1 MNIPERLPKLIGGK
15 GLPGSG
21 EICAEQAVNWLVSG
35 HLDLGDETDHP
46 DCVQPVLNT
55 LAIKVNDTISDE
67 RRHEMWPILL
77 RQPGTAHPDMEPI
90 LSIRLACFLAE
101 KVLYLV
107 PEADWEV
114 CRDAIVAAQVYCD
127 NPTKESAYA
136 AAAAAAYAN
145 AAANAAAAAAYA
157 NAAANAAANATY
169 AAADIANAANVAAY
183 AAAANA
189 TYAAYANATY
199 AAYANAANAAYAA
212 AAAYNAAYG
221 INAKDDALLSLLR
234 EAQEECERLTGHV
247 PQTCDVERIER
258 LIDLVGVV

>member
-15 GLPGSG
+15 GSPGLG

-35 HLDLGDETDHP
+35 RLDLGDETDHP
-46 DCVQPVLNT
+46 ECVQPVLNA
-55 LAIKVNDTISDE
+55 LAINVNDTISDA

-114 CRDAIVAAQVYCD
+114 CRDAIVSAQVYCD

-136 AAAAAAYAN
+136 AN
-145 AAANAAAAAAYA
+145 A
-157 NAAANAAANATY
+157 
-169 AAADIANAANVAAY
+169 
-183 AAAANA
+183 
-189 TYAAYANATY
+189 
-199 AAYANAANAAYAA
+199 AANAAYAA
-212 AAAYNAAYG
+212 NAANAAAYAAYTANAANG
-221 INAKDDALLSLLR
+221 INATDDALLSLLK

-258 LIDLVGVV
+258 LTELVGVA

>member
-15 GLPGSG
+15 GSPGLG

-35 HLDLGDETDHP
+35 RLDLGDETDHP
-46 DCVQPVLNT
+46 ECVQPVLNA
-55 LAIKVNDTISDE
+55 LAINVNDTISDA

-114 CRDAIVAAQVYCD
+114 CRDAIVSAQVYCD

-136 AAAAAAYAN
+136 AN
-145 AAANAAAAAAYA
+145 AAANAAYAA
-157 NAAANAAANATY
+157 NAANAAAY
-169 AAADIANAANVAAY
+169 
-183 AAAANA
+183 
-189 TYAAYANATY
+189 
-199 AAYANAANAAYAA
+199 AAYAA
-212 AAAYNAAYG
+212 AAAYNAA
-221 INAKDDALLSLLR
+221 
-234 EAQEECERLTGHV
+234 
-247 PQTCDVERIER
+247 
-258 LIDLVGVV
+258 

>member
-136 AAAAAAYAN
+136 AA
-145 AAANAAAAAAYA
+145 
-157 NAAANAAANATY
+157 NATY

>member
-15 GLPGSG
+15 GSPGLG

-35 HLDLGDETDHP
+35 RLDLGDETDHP
-46 DCVQPVLNT
+46 ECVQPVLNA
-55 LAIKVNDTISDE
+55 LAINVNDTISDA

-114 CRDAIVAAQVYCD
+114 CRDAIVSAQVYCD

-136 AAAAAAYAN
+136 AN
-145 AAANAAAAAAYA
+145 A
-157 NAAANAAANATY
+157 
-169 AAADIANAANVAAY
+169 
-183 AAAANA
+183 
-189 TYAAYANATY
+189 
-199 AAYANAANAAYAA
+199 AANAAYAA
-212 AAAYNAAYG
+212 NAANAAAYAAYTANAANG
-221 INAKDDALLSLLR
+221 LNATDDALLSLLK

-258 LIDLVGVV
+258 LTELVGVA